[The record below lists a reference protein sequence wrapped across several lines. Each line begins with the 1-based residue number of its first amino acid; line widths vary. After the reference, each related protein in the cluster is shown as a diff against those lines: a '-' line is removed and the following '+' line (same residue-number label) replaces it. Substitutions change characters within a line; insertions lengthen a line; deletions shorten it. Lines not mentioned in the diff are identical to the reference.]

1 MVGLLKKKRN
11 GQELS
16 REDFEYFVNGF
27 LNGEIPDYQVSA
39 FLMAVYF
46 QGMTGP
52 ETAIFTDV
60 MMHSGDVIDLSGI
73 NGIKVDKHSTG
84 GVGDKTTLILAP
96 LVAAAGAKVAKMSGR
111 GLGHTGGT
119 LDKMESIPG
128 LSVDMNKEQFLKQ
141 VNEIHIAICGQNES
155 LVPADKK
162 LYSLRDVTATVN
174 SLALIASSI
183 MSKKFACGADAIVID
198 IKVGA
203 GAYMKT
209 TAEAEKLAKLM
220 MDISRDMNRE
230 VVVVIS
236 AMNEPLGKMIGNS
249 LEIKEV
255 IDTLKGNGP
264 DDLKELVLSLGSHM
278 LVLAKLVDDTDEG
291 ARLLNQLLIDGSGL
305 AKFKELIEAQGG
317 DTSVVDNPEILPRA
331 KYSQEFKSSEA
342 GYIHSLD
349 ALKVGLACV
358 KLGAGRET
366 KSSQIDFGAGIEL
379 KNKIGD
385 YVEKGEVLAIM
396 FSSEESRFIDAN
408 RLFSEALMLNDT
420 PLNDR
425 PLVIKEIVHQ

>member
-11 GQELS
+11 GEELS

-27 LNGEIPDYQVSA
+27 LSGEIPDYQVSA

-60 MMHSGDVIDLSGI
+60 MMHSGDVIDLSAI

-128 LSVDMNKEQFLKQ
+128 LSVDMNKEQFLQQ
-141 VNEIHIAICGQNES
+141 VNEIDIAICGQNES

-174 SLALIASSI
+174 NLALISSSI

-209 TAEAEKLAKLM
+209 TEEAEELAKLM
-220 MDISRDMNRE
+220 MDISKDMNRE

-236 AMNEPLGKMIGNS
+236 AMHEPLGKMIGNS

-264 DDLKELVLSLGSHM
+264 DDLNELVLSLGSHM
-278 LVLAKLVDDTDEG
+278 LVLAKIVDNTNEG
-291 ARLLNQLLIDGSGL
+291 ARLLKQLLIDGSGL

-317 DTSVVDNPEILPRA
+317 DGSVVDNQEILPRA
-331 KYSQEFKSSEA
+331 KYSKEFYSSGA
-342 GYIHSLD
+342 GYITTLD

-379 KNKIGD
+379 KHKIGD

-396 FSSEESRFIDAN
+396 FSSEENLFIDAES
-408 RLFSEALMLNDT
+408 LFVEAITLDDTQLNH
-420 PLNDR
+420 R
-425 PLVIKEIVHQ
+425 PLIIKEIAHQ